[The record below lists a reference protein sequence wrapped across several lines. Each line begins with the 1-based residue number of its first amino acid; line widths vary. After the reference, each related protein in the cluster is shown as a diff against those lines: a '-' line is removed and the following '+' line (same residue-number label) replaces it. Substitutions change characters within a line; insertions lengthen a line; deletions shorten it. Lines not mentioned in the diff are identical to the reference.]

1 MRSLIN
7 SGPQCD
13 LEVEIWGSWWAY
25 FSTHMG
31 LMGQPNPTWVGSI
44 GMRSQ
49 PKFVIEKSIQA

>member
-13 LEVEIWGSWWAY
+13 LEVEISGSWWAY

-49 PKFVIEKSIQA
+49 PKFVI